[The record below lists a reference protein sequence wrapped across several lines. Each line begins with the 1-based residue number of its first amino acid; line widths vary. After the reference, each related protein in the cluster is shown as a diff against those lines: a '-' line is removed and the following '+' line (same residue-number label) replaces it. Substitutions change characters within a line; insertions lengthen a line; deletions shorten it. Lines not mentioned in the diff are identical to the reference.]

1 MNRTLKIL
9 LIITLLLCV
18 TASLIYASPRYR
30 RKLRNRRQA
39 RVLLIEEQ
47 PISESAKSFF
57 PWYEM
62 PATTLTDDQEII
74 THYTTIDGERRRN
87 FTMLYDHSD
96 KLSLWVA
103 YPMHQCYL
111 GEQSRTDAWGFDPQI
126 PSSSQFNMKR
136 SGFIDDKGYSSYDR
150 GHQIPSADRTVNR
163 EANAATFYYSN
174 MTPQQSSFNRGLWGR
189 LEEFVRDN
197 TPAADTLWVVTGCVM
212 TTPDSNT
219 LLRAKHKSHSDS
231 ISVPQA
237 YYKVLL
243 RSSVR
248 GALPTDA
255 SAECIGFWMPN
266 AAPSSSHLTT
276 SYAVSINYIEQLTGI
291 DFFPGLSDQT
301 ESHFDPSIWQ
311 W

>member
-1 MNRTLKIL
+1 MNRTLRIL
-9 LIITLLLCV
+9 LIVVLLLCV
-18 TASLIYASPRYR
+18 TATLIYASPRGR
-30 RKLRNRRQA
+30 RKLRRSRRAQTTLVETQA
-39 RVLLIEEQ
+39 V
-47 PISESAKSFF
+47 SEPVKSFL

-62 PATTLTDDQEII
+62 PIATHTDDQEII

-103 YPMHQCYL
+103 YPMHSCYL
-111 GEQSRTDAWGFDPQI
+111 GEQGRTDAWAFDPSLPQ
-126 PSSSQFNMKR
+126 QAQLNMKR
-136 SGFIDDKGYSSYDR
+136 SGFIDDNGYSSYDR
-150 GHQIPSADRTVNR
+150 GHQIPSADRTVNH

-174 MTPQQSSFNRGLWGR
+174 ITPQQSSFNRGLWGR

-197 TPAADTLWVVTGCVM
+197 TPATDTLWVVTGCVM
-212 TTPDSNT
+212 TTPEAPT
-219 LLRAKHKSHSDS
+219 LLKAAHKSHGDS
-231 ISVPQA
+231 ISVPRA
-237 YYKVLL
+237 YFKALL

-248 GALPTDA
+248 GTLPTDS

-266 AAPSSSHLTT
+266 AAPTSSKLTT
-276 SYAVSINYIEQLTGI
+276 AYAVSINHIEELTGI

-301 ESHFDPSIWQ
+301 EEHFDPTLWQ